1 MGAGR
6 TPQLGKM
13 KKKKVQMEVEG
24 ECRQA
29 RGRIKS
35 PLRASPEP
43 DGHRG
48 LAAPANTPRAVQQ
61 PAHSGKRHKV
71 RFTQGQEGG
80 LGGQVDAQHGKRFKD
95 NIF

>member
-1 MGAGR
+1 MEAGR

-13 KKKKVQMEVEG
+13 EKVQMEVEG
-24 ECRQA
+24 ECRPQG
-29 RGRIKS
+29 GRIKS
-35 PLRASPEP
+35 PTEGLPEL
-43 DGHRG
+43 DGRRG

-61 PAHSGKRHKV
+61 PGHRGKWHKV

-80 LGGQVDAQHGKRFKD
+80 LGGRVDAQHGKRFKD